1 LEFLPIYCFPGAA
14 WLSAAMDESVV
25 LDVHEHYEK
34 QTPRNRFIILGVNGP
49 QTLTIPVEGQKGQKI
64 MTRDIRIANH
74 DWRKMHLTT
83 IRSAYGRSAY
93 FEFYFDELESIFLK
107 RQDFL
112 AEFNNEVL
120 DWLRSKKLQI
130 TREQSTEY
138 ISYSQKEFAV
148 IPVLP
153 SPPSYLQVFS
163 DRFPFASG
171 MSSIDLLMNLGP
183 RTAEHILLW
192 KNGK

>member
-1 LEFLPIYCFPGAA
+1 MNEGL
-14 WLSAAMDESVV
+14 V

-34 QTPRNRFIILGVNGP
+34 QTPRNRFVILGVNGP
-49 QTLTIPVEGQKGQKI
+49 QTLTVPVEGQKGQKI

-93 FEFYFDELESIFLK
+93 FEFYFDEIEAIFLK
-107 RQDFL
+107 RQEFLVDF
-112 AEFNNEVL
+112 NTDVL
-120 DWLRSKKLQI
+120 EWLRSKKLQI

-138 ISYSQKEFAV
+138 IPYAQKELVV
-148 IPVLP
+148 IPELP
-153 SPPSYLQVFS
+153 NPPSYLQVFS
-163 DRFPFASG
+163 DRFPFVSG
-171 MSSIDLLMNLGP
+171 MSCIDLLMNLGP